1 MKDSEPELDRS
12 GSKAYK
18 NMEGPVQFIFHPPF
32 SLFSDSSERSSHFS
46 LLLPPLVSENDS
58 RSGWRS
64 GRNLQGPPES
74 SSSPARSADSD
85 TKISRIR
92 PQLLQSTRLLTL
104 SVNLTLKFACKAWI
118 NVDLQKTLRFSKEI
132 LGFFFVFFFQ
142 MKLLRN
148 LKIYV
153 DSSVL
158 LCFWKNRKKRKFW
171 ICYLWF

>member
-18 NMEGPVQFIFHPPF
+18 NVEGPVQFIFHLPF

-46 LLLPPLVSENDS
+46 LLLPPLVSENDG
-58 RSGWRS
+58 RRGWRS

-85 TKISRIR
+85 AKTSRIR

-104 SVNLTLKFACKAWI
+104 SVNLTLKSACKAWI
-118 NVDLQKTLRFSKEI
+118 NVDLQKTLRFSKKI
-132 LGFFFVFFFQ
+132 LGFFFIVFFFSNEIAQ
-142 MKLLRN
+142 EPQDLRWFVCVTMF
-148 LKIYV
+148 LKE
-153 DSSVL
+153 
-158 LCFWKNRKKRKFW
+158 
-171 ICYLWF
+171 